1 MKTKIFFS
9 LAIISSLIIFFVLF
23 KGLQNTNIYTPQ
35 VDVKKDIPYFEA
47 KLFDSDLVKNSKEI
61 FQKEKFYLLNIWASW
76 CAPCR
81 DEHPILL
88 KLKDQVNLEIIGLNY
103 KDNIINAKKF
113 LKELNSPYKLILLDE
128 NGIIAI
134 EWGAYGVP
142 ETFLIYNKRIVKR
155 YVGPLN
161 MNSIIEIKKFIE

>member
-1 MKTKIFFS
+1 MKTKIFFPV
-9 LAIISSLIIFFVLF
+9 AIISSLIIFFVLF

-35 VDVKKDIPYFEA
+35 VDIKKDIPYFEA
-47 KLFDSDLVKNSKEI
+47 KLFDSDIVKNSNEI

-88 KLKDQVNLEIIGLNY
+88 KLKDEVNLEIIGLNY

-113 LKELNSPYKLILLDE
+113 LKELNSPYRLILSDE

>member
-9 LAIISSLIIFFVLF
+9 VAIISSLIIFFVLF

-47 KLFDSDLVKNSKEI
+47 KIFDSDIVKNSNEI
-61 FQKEKFYLLNIWASW
+61 FQKKNFYLLNIWASW

-88 KLKDQVNLEIIGLNY
+88 KLKDEVNLEIIGLNY

-113 LKELNSPYKLILLDE
+113 LKELNSPYRLILSDE

-142 ETFLIYNKRIVKR
+142 ETFLIHNNRIIKR

-161 MNSIIEIKKFIE
+161 MNSIIEIKKLIE

>member
-9 LAIISSLIIFFVLF
+9 VAIISSLITFFVLF
-23 KGLQNTNIYTPQ
+23 KGLQNTNIYKPQ

-47 KLFDSDLVKNSKEI
+47 KIFDSDIIKNSNEI

-113 LKELNSPYKLILLDE
+113 LKELNTPYRLILSDE

-142 ETFLIYNKRIVKR
+142 ETFLIYNKRIIKR

-161 MNSIIEIKKFIE
+161 INSIIEIKKFIE

>member
-1 MKTKIFFS
+1 M
-9 LAIISSLIIFFVLF
+9 L
-23 KGLQNTNIYTPQ
+23 
-35 VDVKKDIPYFEA
+35 KKNIPYFEA
-47 KLFDSDLVKNSKEI
+47 KIFDSDIVKNSNEI
-61 FQKEKFYLLNIWASW
+61 FQKKNFYLLNIWASW

-113 LKELNSPYKLILLDE
+113 LKELNSPYRLILSDE

-142 ETFLIYNKRIVKR
+142 ETFLIHNKRIIKR

-161 MNSIIEIKKFIE
+161 MNSIIEIKKLIE

>member
-9 LAIISSLIIFFVLF
+9 VAIISSLIIFFVLF

-47 KLFDSDLVKNSKEI
+47 KIFDSDIVKNSNEI
-61 FQKEKFYLLNIWASW
+61 FQKENFYLLNIWSSW
-76 CAPCR
+76 CGPCR
-81 DEHPILL
+81 YEHPILL
-88 KLKDQVNLEIIGLNY
+88 KLKDEVNLEIIGLNY

-113 LKELNSPYKLILLDE
+113 LKELNSPYRLILSDE
-128 NGIIAI
+128 NGIISI

-142 ETFLIYNKRIVKR
+142 ETFLIYNKRIIKR

-161 MNSIIEIKKFIE
+161 INSIIEIKKFIE

>member
-9 LAIISSLIIFFVLF
+9 VAIISFLIIFFALF

-47 KLFDSDLVKNSKEI
+47 KIFDSDIVKNSNEI
-61 FQKEKFYLLNIWASW
+61 FQKKNFYLLNIWASW

-88 KLKDQVNLEIIGLNY
+88 KLKDEVNLEIIGLNY

-113 LKELNSPYKLILLDE
+113 LKELNSPYRLILSDE

-142 ETFLIYNKRIVKR
+142 ETFLIHNKRIIKR

>member
-9 LAIISSLIIFFVLF
+9 VAIISSLIIFFVLF

-47 KLFDSDLVKNSKEI
+47 KIFDSDIVKNSYEI
-61 FQKEKFYLLNIWASW
+61 FQKENFYLLNIWSSW

-81 DEHPILL
+81 YEHPILL
-88 KLKDQVNLEIIGLNY
+88 ELKDEVNLEIIGLNY

-113 LKELNSPYKLILLDE
+113 LKELNSPYRLILSDE

-142 ETFLIYNKRIVKR
+142 ETFLIHNKRIIKR

-161 MNSIIEIKKFIE
+161 MNSIIEIKKLIE

>member
-9 LAIISSLIIFFVLF
+9 VAIISSLIIFFVLF

-47 KLFDSDLVKNSKEI
+47 KIFDSDIVKNSNEI

-88 KLKDQVNLEIIGLNY
+88 ELKDQVNLEIIGLNY

>member
-9 LAIISSLIIFFVLF
+9 VAIISSLIIFFVLF

-47 KLFDSDLVKNSKEI
+47 KIFDSDIVKNSNEV
-61 FQKEKFYLLNIWASW
+61 FQKENFYLLNIWSSW

-81 DEHPILL
+81 YEHPILL
-88 KLKDQVNLEIIGLNY
+88 KLKDEVNLEIIGLNY

-113 LKELNSPYKLILLDE
+113 LKEFKSPYELIISDKDGL
-128 NGIIAI
+128 ISI

-142 ETFLIYNKRIVKR
+142 ETFLIHNGKILKK

-161 MNSIIEIKKFIE
+161 INSLSEIKRLIK

>member
-9 LAIISSLIIFFVLF
+9 VAIISFLIIFFVLF

-47 KLFDSDLVKNSKEI
+47 KIFDSDIVKNSNEI
-61 FQKEKFYLLNIWASW
+61 FQKKNFYLLNIWASW

-88 KLKDQVNLEIIGLNY
+88 KLKDEVNLEIIGLNY

-113 LKELNSPYKLILLDE
+113 LKELNSPYRLILSDE

-142 ETFLIYNKRIVKR
+142 ETFLIHNKRIIKR

>member
-9 LAIISSLIIFFVLF
+9 VAIISSLIIFFVLF

-47 KLFDSDLVKNSKEI
+47 KIFDSDIVKNSNEI
-61 FQKEKFYLLNIWASW
+61 FQKKNFYLLNIWASW

-88 KLKDQVNLEIIGLNY
+88 KLKDEVNLEIIGLNY

-113 LKELNSPYKLILLDE
+113 LKELNSPYRLILSDE

-142 ETFLIYNKRIVKR
+142 ETFLIHNKRIKKR

-161 MNSIIEIKKFIE
+161 MNSIIEIKKLIE

>member
-9 LAIISSLIIFFVLF
+9 VAIISSLIIFLVLF

-103 KDNIINAKKF
+103 KDNIMNAKKF
-113 LKELNSPYKLILLDE
+113 LKELNSPYRLTLSDE

-142 ETFLIYNKRIVKR
+142 ETFLIYNKSIIKR

-161 MNSIIEIKKFIE
+161 LNSIIEIKKFIE

>member
-9 LAIISSLIIFFVLF
+9 VAIISSLITFFVLF
-23 KGLQNTNIYTPQ
+23 KGLQNTNIYKPQ

-47 KLFDSDLVKNSKEI
+47 KIFDSDIIKNSNEI

-113 LKELNSPYKLILLDE
+113 LKELNSPYRLILSDE

-142 ETFLIYNKRIVKR
+142 ETFLIHNKRIIKR

-161 MNSIIEIKKFIE
+161 MNSIIEIKNFIE

>member
-9 LAIISSLIIFFVLF
+9 VAIISSLIIFFVLF
-23 KGLQNTNIYTPQ
+23 KGLQNTSIYTPQ

-47 KLFDSDLVKNSKEI
+47 KIFDSDIVKNSNEI
-61 FQKEKFYLLNIWASW
+61 FQKENFYLLNIWSSW

-81 DEHPILL
+81 YEHPILL
-88 KLKDQVNLEIIGLNY
+88 ELKDEVNLEIIGLNY

-113 LKELNSPYKLILLDE
+113 LKELNSPYRLILSDE

-142 ETFLIYNKRIVKR
+142 ETFLIHNNRIIKR

-161 MNSIIEIKKFIE
+161 MNSIIEIKKLIE

>member
-9 LAIISSLIIFFVLF
+9 VAIISSLIIFFVLF

-47 KLFDSDLVKNSKEI
+47 KIFDSDIVKNSKEI
-61 FQKEKFYLLNIWASW
+61 FQKENFYLLNIWSSW
-76 CAPCR
+76 CGPCR
-81 DEHPILL
+81 YEHPILL
-88 KLKDQVNLEIIGLNY
+88 KLKDEVNLEIIGLNY

-113 LKELNSPYKLILLDE
+113 LKELNTPYRLILSDE

-142 ETFLIYNKRIVKR
+142 ETFLIYNKRIIKR

-161 MNSIIEIKKFIE
+161 LNSIIEIKKFIE

>member
-9 LAIISSLIIFFVLF
+9 VAIISSLIIFFVLF
-23 KGLQNTNIYTPQ
+23 KGLQNTSIYTPQ

-47 KLFDSDLVKNSKEI
+47 KIFDSDIVKNSNEI
-61 FQKEKFYLLNIWASW
+61 FQKKNFYLLNIWASW

-88 KLKDQVNLEIIGLNY
+88 KLKDEVNLEIIGLNY

-113 LKELNSPYKLILLDE
+113 LKELNSPYRLILSDE

-142 ETFLIYNKRIVKR
+142 ETFLIHNKRIIKR

-161 MNSIIEIKKFIE
+161 MNSIIEIKKLIE

>member
-47 KLFDSDLVKNSKEI
+47 KIFDSDIVKNSNEI
-61 FQKEKFYLLNIWASW
+61 FQKENFYLLNIWASW

>member
-9 LAIISSLIIFFVLF
+9 VAIISSLIIFFVLF

-47 KLFDSDLVKNSKEI
+47 KIFDSDIVKNSNEI
-61 FQKEKFYLLNIWASW
+61 FQKENFYLLNIWSSW

-81 DEHPILL
+81 NEHPILL

-113 LKELNSPYKLILLDE
+113 LKELNSPYRLILSDE

-142 ETFLIYNKRIVKR
+142 ETFLIHNKRIIKR

-161 MNSIIEIKKFIE
+161 MNSIIEIKKLIE

>member
-9 LAIISSLIIFFVLF
+9 VAIISSLIIFFVLF

-35 VDVKKDIPYFEA
+35 VDIKKDIPYFEA
-47 KLFDSDLVKNSKEI
+47 KLFDSDIVKNSNEI

>member
-1 MKTKIFFS
+1 MKNKIFFS
-9 LAIISSLIIFFVLF
+9 VAIISSLIIFFVLF
-23 KGLQNTNIYTPQ
+23 KGLQNTNIYKPQ

-47 KLFDSDLVKNSKEI
+47 KIFDSDIVKNSNEI
-61 FQKEKFYLLNIWASW
+61 FQKENFYLLNIWSSW

-81 DEHPILL
+81 NEHPILL

-113 LKELNSPYKLILLDE
+113 LKELNSPYRLILSDE

-142 ETFLIYNKRIVKR
+142 ETFLIHNKRIIKR

>member
-1 MKTKIFFS
+1 MKSKIFFS
-9 LAIISSLIIFFVLF
+9 VAIISSLITFFVLF
-23 KGLQNTNIYTPQ
+23 KGLQNTNIYKPQ

-47 KLFDSDLVKNSKEI
+47 KIFDSDIVKNSNEI

-113 LKELNSPYKLILLDE
+113 LKELNSPYRLILSDE
-128 NGIIAI
+128 NGMISI

-142 ETFLIYNKRIVKR
+142 ETFLIHNKRIIKR

>member
-9 LAIISSLIIFFVLF
+9 VAIISSLIIFFVLF

>member
-9 LAIISSLIIFFVLF
+9 VAIISSLIIFFVLF

-47 KLFDSDLVKNSKEI
+47 KIFDSDIVKNSNEI
-61 FQKEKFYLLNIWASW
+61 FQKENFYLLNIWASW

>member
-9 LAIISSLIIFFVLF
+9 VAIISFLIIFFVLF

-47 KLFDSDLVKNSKEI
+47 KIFDSDIVKNSNEI
-61 FQKEKFYLLNIWASW
+61 FQKENFYLLNIWSSW

-81 DEHPILL
+81 YEHPILL

-113 LKELNSPYKLILLDE
+113 LKELNSPYRLILSDE

-134 EWGAYGVP
+134 EIGRAHV
-142 ETFLIYNKRIVKR
+142 
-155 YVGPLN
+155 
-161 MNSIIEIKKFIE
+161 

>member
-9 LAIISSLIIFFVLF
+9 VAIISSLIIFLVLF

-47 KLFDSDLVKNSKEI
+47 KIFDSDIVKNSKEI
-61 FQKEKFYLLNIWASW
+61 FQKENFYLLNIWSSW
-76 CAPCR
+76 CGPCR
-81 DEHPILL
+81 YEHPILL
-88 KLKDQVNLEIIGLNY
+88 KLKDEVNLEIIGLNY

-113 LKELNSPYKLILLDE
+113 LKELNSPYRLILSDE

-142 ETFLIYNKRIVKR
+142 ETFLIHNKRIIKR

>member
-9 LAIISSLIIFFVLF
+9 VAIISSLIIFFVLF

-47 KLFDSDLVKNSKEI
+47 KIFDSDIIKNSNEI

-113 LKELNSPYKLILLDE
+113 LKELNTPYRLILSDE

-142 ETFLIYNKRIVKR
+142 ETFLIYNKRIIKR

-161 MNSIIEIKKFIE
+161 INSIIEIKKFIE

>member
-9 LAIISSLIIFFVLF
+9 IAIISSLIIFFVLF
-23 KGLQNTNIYTPQ
+23 KGLQNTNIYKPQ

-47 KLFDSDLVKNSKEI
+47 KLFDSDIIKNSNEI
-61 FQKEKFYLLNIWASW
+61 FQKENFYLLNIWSSW

-81 DEHPILL
+81 NEHPILL

-113 LKELNSPYKLILLDE
+113 LKELNSPYRLILSDE
-128 NGIIAI
+128 NGMISI

-142 ETFLIYNKRIVKR
+142 ETFLIHNKRIIKR

>member
-113 LKELNSPYKLILLDE
+113 LKELNTPYRLILSDE

-142 ETFLIYNKRIVKR
+142 ETFLIYNKRIIKR

-161 MNSIIEIKKFIE
+161 LNSIIEIKKFIE

>member
-9 LAIISSLIIFFVLF
+9 VAIISSLITFFVLF
-23 KGLQNTNIYTPQ
+23 KGLQNTNIYKPQ

-47 KLFDSDLVKNSKEI
+47 KIFDSDIIKNSNEI

-113 LKELNSPYKLILLDE
+113 LKELNSPYRLILSDE

-142 ETFLIYNKRIVKR
+142 ETFLIHNKRIIKR

>member
-113 LKELNSPYKLILLDE
+113 LKELNTPYRLILSDE